1 MARASPFIQSAGIVA
16 ALALMLVT
24 ASPLRAEEQPAG
36 KGASSQTEIQKT
48 EGMGET
54 PLSISRDAPA
64 TSELGSRTEKPMK
77 APESQTFTRGKS
89 LSQQWDEAML
99 EEIRWQNERSATSF

>member
-24 ASPLRAEEQPAG
+24 ASPLRAEDQPAG
-36 KGASSQTEIQKT
+36 KGASSQTEIQKP

-54 PLSISRDAPA
+54 PLSISRDAPVS
-64 TSELGSRTEKPMK
+64 SELGGQTEKPMRV
-77 APESQTFTRGKS
+77 PDGQTFTRGKS
-89 LSQQWDEAML
+89 LSQQWDDAML
-99 EEIRWQNERSATSF
+99 EEIRWQNEKSATSF